1 MTKGF
6 SWAPLLTYLLRVLF
20 GSHQIL
26 GFIGA
31 WSKIDGIV
39 LRSLH
44 LRRGHVLSYSLQM
57 TFYFFI
63 YYKRLKINDH
73 FVDRYVIWKDKYLTR
88 SLFFISTFV
97 KNSNS
102 WKSAAFPIRI
112 LIGTVHQILYLTC
125 FSNLKKQ
132 TSKLFL
138 RIPTEPIQEL
148 RSEFRL

>member
-44 LRRGHVLSYSLQM
+44 LRRGYVLSYTSDSRM
-57 TFYFFI
+57 MKFYLLIFH
-63 YYKRLKINDH
+63 KRLKINDQCNLK
-73 FVDRYVIWKDKYLTR
+73 RQLKYLTR
-88 SLFFISTFV
+88 FFFFSTFV
-97 KNSNS
+97 KNTNS
-102 WKSAAFPIRI
+102 SKSAAFPTRI
-112 LIGTVHQILYLTC
+112 LIGTVHQILYFIYTRIYGHLRWPF
-125 FSNLKKQ
+125 FSPFGYG
-132 TSKLFL
+132 KLL
-138 RIPTEPIQEL
+138 EVV
-148 RSEFRL
+148 